1 MFNCGA
7 TNCVRQFKGKKESY
21 MFEIE
26 RTCRYAKQ
34 GTCGYRQHKFKPKP
48 VQINIPNN
56 STKIENQSQNA

>member
-1 MFNCGA
+1 
-7 TNCVRQFKGKKESY
+7 